1 MHISRSIVINVGEDV
16 IKNFLNENDVPK
28 EKLLNGQNIEILISD
43 LIESKHLR
51 VKDVNDFFL
60 EELMFGKRRYQR
72 VYKLNS
78 IKNIKYEE
86 DWYEPLKKQYNIPS
100 LEFNNILSTLVS
112 KEEPRKIAAIHTE
125 YNEEEEINKISIL
138 FVCYIAL
145 KDKGNS
151 CCYIPVEFDLLNKR
165 IVIKA
170 WRRKGVLNDEE
181 YKPTY
186 LMDSI
191 ISWLEKNL
199 KYTKKLMS
207 YKHKET
213 LYNMTKSLVE
223 ELFDKIP
230 SYKDSAKLSSDINTF
245 SNAILRKM
253 NLENK
258 ICKENGEYSIPIGVM
273 DIKDELLKLIQ
284 RISVSD
290 YFMNRD
296 YEEVWEMRISA
307 VVNSVKFNDR
317 EDILAIVSGA
327 EKRKPVF
334 GAKSFLVLLKSLEE
348 SKAVETIWIA
358 FKYNK
363 KLLRVSYDASKNDYY
378 LEIGLLSNQREF
390 TRDEFEYIWEVLTR
404 YESDDNIQAEKMD
417 RAIVG

>member
-1 MHISRSIVINVGEDV
+1 MEM
-16 IKNFLNENDVPK
+16 
-28 EKLLNGQNIEILISD
+28 LISD
-43 LIESKHLR
+43 LIDSNHLKI
-51 VKDVNDFFL
+51 KDINNFFF

-72 VYKLNS
+72 IYKLDS
-78 IKNIKYEE
+78 TKDITYEE
-86 DWYEPLKKQYNIPS
+86 DWYKPLKKQYDIPS

-112 KEEPRKIAAIHTE
+112 KDEPRKIATIHTE
-125 YNEEEEINKISIL
+125 YDEKEEINRISIL
-138 FVCYIAL
+138 FVCYISL

-151 CCYIPVEFDLLNKR
+151 CCYIPVEFDLLKKI

-170 WRRKGVLNDEE
+170 WCRQGVLNDEE

-186 LMDSI
+186 LTDSLM
-191 ISWLEKNL
+191 SWLEKEL
-199 KYTKKLMS
+199 KYTKKLMN

-213 LYNMTKSLVE
+213 LYNMTESLVN
-223 ELFDKIP
+223 ELFNKIP
-230 SYKDSAKLSSDINTF
+230 SFKDSAKLNSDINTF
-245 SNAILRKM
+245 SNSILKKM
-253 NLENK
+253 NLENR
-258 ICKENGEYSIPIGVM
+258 ICKENGEYSIPTGVM

-296 YEEVWEMRISA
+296 YEEAWEMGISA
-307 VVNSVKFNDR
+307 MVNSVKFNDR
-317 EDILAIVSGA
+317 EDILAVVSGA

-334 GAKSFLVLLKSLEE
+334 GAKSFLVLLKSLQE

-363 KLLRVSYDASKNDYY
+363 KLLRVNYDASKNDYY

-390 TRDEFEYIWEVLTR
+390 TRDEFEYIWEVLIR
-404 YESDDNIQAEKMD
+404 YESDDNLQAEKLD
-417 RAIVG
+417 KAIVS

>member
-1 MHISRSIVINVGEDV
+1 MHISRSIVLNVGEDV
-16 IKNFLNENDVPK
+16 IKNFLNYKDVPK
-28 EKLLNGQNIEILISD
+28 EKLLNGQNMEMLISD
-43 LIESKHLR
+43 LIKSKHLK
-51 VKDVNDFFL
+51 VKDINHFFF

-72 VYKLNS
+72 IYKLNS

-86 DWYEPLKKQYNIPS
+86 DWYKPLKEQYDIPS
-100 LEFNNILSTLVS
+100 LEFNNVLSTLVS
-112 KEEPRKIAAIHTE
+112 KDEPRKIAAIHTE
-125 YNEEEEINKISIL
+125 YNEEEEINRISIL

-151 CCYIPVEFDLLNKR
+151 CCYIPVEFDLLKKR

-170 WRRKGVLNDEE
+170 WRRQGVLNDEE
-181 YKPTY
+181 YKPTS
-186 LMDSI
+186 LMDSL

-199 KYTKKLMS
+199 KYTKKIMS
-207 YKHKET
+207 HKHKET
-213 LYNMTKSLVE
+213 LYNMTESLVE

-230 SYKDSAKLSSDINTF
+230 SYKDSVKLTTDINTF
-245 SNAILRKM
+245 SNLILRKM

-273 DIKDELLKLIQ
+273 DVKDELLKLIQ

-290 YFMNRD
+290 YFMNRE
-296 YEEVWEMRISA
+296 YEEAWEMGISA
-307 VVNSVKFNDR
+307 MVNSVKFNDR
-317 EDILAIVSGA
+317 EDILAVVSGA

-363 KLLRVSYDASKNDYY
+363 KLLRVNYDASKNDYY

-404 YESDDNIQAEKMD
+404 YESDNNLQAKKLD